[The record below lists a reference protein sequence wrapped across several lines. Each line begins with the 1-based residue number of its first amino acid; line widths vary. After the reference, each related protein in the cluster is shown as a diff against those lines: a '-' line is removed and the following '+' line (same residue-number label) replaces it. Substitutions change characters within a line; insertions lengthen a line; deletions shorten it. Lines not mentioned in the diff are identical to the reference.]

1 MEERRNELKI
11 ILINLI
17 QGTDEKVCG
26 FFAVQTLFGNVRILH
41 KKT

>member
-1 MEERRNELKI
+1 MEERGNELKI
-11 ILINLI
+11 ILVNHIKD
-17 QGTDEKVCG
+17 TEEKVCG